1 VRRPTRVDAVST
13 AVRKLVF
20 VQMSQEDA
28 EEIADWRYDPPYDF
42 YDARA
47 DESDLANLLNPVR
60 REDRGFSARDEAG
73 ELVGFFTY
81 ARDAD
86 AIVVGLG
93 LRPDLTGRGLG
104 AWFVEQGLDFGR
116 ARFAPQ
122 RFRLNVAEF
131 NERAVKVYER
141 AGFVRTRSF
150 QDQTN
155 DGSYPFLEMER
166 PA

>member
-1 VRRPTRVDAVST
+1 VTAAVRR
-13 AVRKLVF
+13 LVF
-20 VQMSQEDA
+20 AQMSQEDA
-28 EEIADWRYDPPYDF
+28 EAIADWRYDPPYDF
-42 YDARA
+42 YDART
-47 DESDLANLLNPVR
+47 DESDLANLLSPAR
-60 REDRGFSARDEAG
+60 REDRAFSARDETG

-81 ARDAD
+81 ARDD
-86 AIVVGLG
+86 EGIVIGLG
-93 LRPDLTGRGLG
+93 LRPDLTGQGLG

-131 NERAVKVYER
+131 NERAVTVYER

-150 QDQTN
+150 EEDTN
-155 DGSYPFLEMER
+155 RGSYPFLEMER

>member
-1 VRRPTRVDAVST
+1 VRRATRVDAVT
-13 AVRKLVF
+13 AAVRKVVF
-20 VQMSQEDA
+20 AQMSQEDA

-42 YDARA
+42 YDARS
-47 DESDLANLLNPVR
+47 DESDLANLLSPAR
-60 REDRGFSARDEAG
+60 REDRTFSARDETG

-81 ARDAD
+81 VRDGD
-86 AIVVGLG
+86 AIVIGLG
-93 LRPDLTGRGLG
+93 LSPGLTGQGLG
-104 AWFVEQGLDFGR
+104 SWFVEQGLDFAR

-131 NERAVKVYER
+131 NERAVSVYER

-150 QDQTN
+150 QEEMSR
-155 DGSYPFLEMER
+155 GSYPFLEMER